1 MVCNSA
7 DVDALRSA
15 VASLGIPHIHVK
27 QDCSPLRLSR
37 NARNA
42 VAAAYEYLQIGAVVV
57 SPYLLTSLKCLDD
70 HGGNAVVAGSVMATW
85 AASLVAGSMVPTR
98 TSSPRLVL
106 IAATAPL
113 GLTALVNQQSF
124 ENVYSAPSLRA
135 IPWLNV
141 AGNHDLGGNSF
152 ICGDADG
159 HFRECSSV
167 DELVQFLDIRFQA
180 QAKSITTGTYLTD
193 GVSVDIFNLDTN
205 HAAQHGA
212 QDVCC
217 QCFGYAAKF
226 GLNQTEVCDDVM
238 PGDLGCAGG
247 NREMLDACV
256 DKIEAWAKDSY
267 ARAMVD
273 MKASTATFKVV
284 NTHYS
289 PHYHMNSSQ
298 MMQWYTLCREAGV
311 TVWFNGHTHG
321 FNHDIATWGTHF
333 FENGGG
339 GGYWTRNLPGMNNGL
354 VKNQWRV
361 VGNPYGIMELRFSK
375 DWLQVQFATFDDQW
389 TFGGMDRDATVVGGL
404 QRGSTRTH
412 VDITLR
418 SLRQPAHMMHS
429 LSVKKKNESVG
440 LLEPKHTH
448 ATWVAPS
455 TLAKVGLVS
464 VSACA
469 AWIFLASSPASPSLS
484 SLRIDPASSRAS
496 FEDDG
501 AMSLRVSRTHL
512 VNPETS
518 VPEVTFL
525 AIGDWGGTLGKDKGD
540 PGSCCQLYNGGVD
553 TRHTRY
559 KVDYY
564 AQAYVAEL
572 MAQSA
577 AELHPSRILGH
588 GDNFYW
594 NGVGT
599 GDANYR
605 LEQTFEKVYNA
616 STLQNVPWLNVAGN
630 HDIGGA
636 TFICGEADGAYREC
650 KDEAELLAY
659 LDIRFE
665 AQANYTSPYNNRWNL
680 RGHYYV
686 ERIVKNDV
694 SVEVYNVDTNHA
706 ENHGSKDVCC
716 QCYGYASQLGLD
728 TGVCN
733 DPQPGDVACVGGNV
747 TLFNACVAKI
757 ESWANESLTR
767 AMADM
772 KASTATFK
780 IVNTHYSPHYHMD
793 PVKMEK

>member
-1 MVCNSA
+1 
-7 DVDALRSA
+7 
-15 VASLGIPHIHVK
+15 
-27 QDCSPLRLSR
+27 
-37 NARNA
+37 
-42 VAAAYEYLQIGAVVV
+42 
-57 SPYLLTSLKCLDD
+57 
-70 HGGNAVVAGSVMATW
+70 
-85 AASLVAGSMVPTR
+85 
-98 TSSPRLVL
+98 
-106 IAATAPL
+106 
-113 GLTALVNQQSF
+113 
-124 ENVYSAPSLRA
+124 
-135 IPWLNV
+135 
-141 AGNHDLGGNSF
+141 
-152 ICGDADG
+152 
-159 HFRECSSV
+159 
-167 DELVQFLDIRFQA
+167 
-180 QAKSITTGTYLTD
+180 
-193 GVSVDIFNLDTN
+193 
-205 HAAQHGA
+205 
-212 QDVCC
+212 
-217 QCFGYAAKF
+217 
-226 GLNQTEVCDDVM
+226 
-238 PGDLGCAGG
+238 
-247 NREMLDACV
+247 
-256 DKIEAWAKDSY
+256 
-267 ARAMVD
+267 
-273 MKASTATFKVV
+273 
-284 NTHYS
+284 
-289 PHYHMNSSQ
+289 
-298 MMQWYTLCREAGV
+298 MMQ
-311 TVWFNGHTHG
+311 
-321 FNHDIATWGTHF
+321 
-333 FENGGG
+333 
-339 GGYWTRNLPGMNNGL
+339 
-354 VKNQWRV
+354 
-361 VGNPYGIMELRFSK
+361 
-375 DWLQVQFATFDDQW
+375 
-389 TFGGMDRDATVVGGL
+389 
-404 QRGSTRTH
+404 
-412 VDITLR
+412 
-418 SLRQPAHMMHS
+418 S

-469 AWIFLASSPASPSLS
+469 GWIFLASSSASPSSS

-496 FEDDG
+496 FEVDG

-793 PVKMEK
+793 PVKMDKWYDG

>member
-1 MVCNSA
+1 
-7 DVDALRSA
+7 
-15 VASLGIPHIHVK
+15 
-27 QDCSPLRLSR
+27 
-37 NARNA
+37 
-42 VAAAYEYLQIGAVVV
+42 
-57 SPYLLTSLKCLDD
+57 
-70 HGGNAVVAGSVMATW
+70 
-85 AASLVAGSMVPTR
+85 
-98 TSSPRLVL
+98 
-106 IAATAPL
+106 
-113 GLTALVNQQSF
+113 
-124 ENVYSAPSLRA
+124 
-135 IPWLNV
+135 
-141 AGNHDLGGNSF
+141 
-152 ICGDADG
+152 
-159 HFRECSSV
+159 
-167 DELVQFLDIRFQA
+167 
-180 QAKSITTGTYLTD
+180 
-193 GVSVDIFNLDTN
+193 
-205 HAAQHGA
+205 
-212 QDVCC
+212 
-217 QCFGYAAKF
+217 
-226 GLNQTEVCDDVM
+226 
-238 PGDLGCAGG
+238 
-247 NREMLDACV
+247 
-256 DKIEAWAKDSY
+256 
-267 ARAMVD
+267 
-273 MKASTATFKVV
+273 
-284 NTHYS
+284 
-289 PHYHMNSSQ
+289 
-298 MMQWYTLCREAGV
+298 MMQ
-311 TVWFNGHTHG
+311 
-321 FNHDIATWGTHF
+321 
-333 FENGGG
+333 
-339 GGYWTRNLPGMNNGL
+339 
-354 VKNQWRV
+354 
-361 VGNPYGIMELRFSK
+361 
-375 DWLQVQFATFDDQW
+375 
-389 TFGGMDRDATVVGGL
+389 
-404 QRGSTRTH
+404 
-412 VDITLR
+412 
-418 SLRQPAHMMHS
+418 S

-469 AWIFLASSPASPSLS
+469 GWIFLASSSASPSSS

-496 FEDDG
+496 FEVDG

-793 PVKMEK
+793 PVKMDKWYNLCREAGVAAWFNGHTHGFNHDIAKWGTHFFQNGGGGGISTSNIPAMDNGKVKTKWVVEGNPYGFMELSFSKDWLKVQFVSFDDQWTFGGLEWNATTIGGLERGHCWFVPRTFRESVGVECHASVNGAVGAPITDDDLLLPPLDN

>member
-1 MVCNSA
+1 
-7 DVDALRSA
+7 
-15 VASLGIPHIHVK
+15 
-27 QDCSPLRLSR
+27 
-37 NARNA
+37 
-42 VAAAYEYLQIGAVVV
+42 
-57 SPYLLTSLKCLDD
+57 
-70 HGGNAVVAGSVMATW
+70 
-85 AASLVAGSMVPTR
+85 
-98 TSSPRLVL
+98 
-106 IAATAPL
+106 
-113 GLTALVNQQSF
+113 
-124 ENVYSAPSLRA
+124 
-135 IPWLNV
+135 
-141 AGNHDLGGNSF
+141 
-152 ICGDADG
+152 
-159 HFRECSSV
+159 
-167 DELVQFLDIRFQA
+167 
-180 QAKSITTGTYLTD
+180 
-193 GVSVDIFNLDTN
+193 
-205 HAAQHGA
+205 
-212 QDVCC
+212 
-217 QCFGYAAKF
+217 
-226 GLNQTEVCDDVM
+226 
-238 PGDLGCAGG
+238 
-247 NREMLDACV
+247 
-256 DKIEAWAKDSY
+256 
-267 ARAMVD
+267 
-273 MKASTATFKVV
+273 
-284 NTHYS
+284 
-289 PHYHMNSSQ
+289 
-298 MMQWYTLCREAGV
+298 
-311 TVWFNGHTHG
+311 
-321 FNHDIATWGTHF
+321 
-333 FENGGG
+333 
-339 GGYWTRNLPGMNNGL
+339 
-354 VKNQWRV
+354 
-361 VGNPYGIMELRFSK
+361 
-375 DWLQVQFATFDDQW
+375 
-389 TFGGMDRDATVVGGL
+389 
-404 QRGSTRTH
+404 
-412 VDITLR
+412 
-418 SLRQPAHMMHS
+418 MMHS

-469 AWIFLASSPASPSLS
+469 AWIFIASSSASPSSS

-793 PVKMEK
+793 PVKMEKWYDVGWLSFSKDWLKVQFVSFDDQWTFGGLEWNATTIGGLERGHCWFVPRTFRESVGVECHASVNGAVGAPITDDDLLLPPLNN